1 MELRRHAGGVPGVCQ
16 TMQTMKELVNA
27 AYLDP
32 VIRDQ
37 AVAATAHCQRQK
49 RCQCASLLAW
59 VKRKMHYVAD
69 PADVEAL
76 HNPVLIARAI
86 AAGRQ
91 VYGDCDDF
99 SMYLAALLK
108 SIGLRPT
115 LRAVGYNRGPFQHIY
130 VSCEGMSLD
139 ATRDEWNISIGAMFP
154 ETSHLELGV

>member
-1 MELRRHAGGVPGVCQ
+1 MEIRPHAGGIRGVQQ
-16 TMQTMKELVNA
+16 TMETMTALINA

-37 AVAATAHCQRQK
+37 AVSATAHCQRVK
-49 RCQCASLLAW
+49 RCQCASILAW
-59 VKRKMHYVAD
+59 VKRKMHYVSD
-69 PADVEAL
+69 PTDVEAL

-99 SMYLAALLK
+99 SMYVAALLK
-108 SIGLRPT
+108 SIGLRPV

-130 VSCEGMSLD
+130 VTCEGMKLD
-139 ATRDEWNISIGAMFP
+139 ATRDDWNISIGSVFP